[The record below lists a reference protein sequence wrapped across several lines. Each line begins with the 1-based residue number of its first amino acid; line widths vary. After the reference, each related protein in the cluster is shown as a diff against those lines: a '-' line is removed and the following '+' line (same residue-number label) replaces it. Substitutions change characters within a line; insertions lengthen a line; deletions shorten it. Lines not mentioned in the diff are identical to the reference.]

1 MTALRPPRLLPTTSI
16 TLPVSLVTSLVP
28 KDEFGSIVPWIV
40 IGTFVGGLDVMSPLG
55 NEF

>member
-28 KDEFGSIVPWIV
+28 KDELGRIVPWIV
-40 IGTFVGGLDVMSPLG
+40 VGTFVGGLDVMSPLG